1 MFENNR
7 NINKEL
13 LNIFEDFVAD
23 EKASDLHLRV
33 DESPIF
39 RTRNK
44 LERINKHSIINA
56 HKMEEYVKSLFF
68 IRYPTEEIALQKY
81 QDYKINGNQGEY
93 DMAILIPNSSYRA
106 RVNIFKSMGK
116 LGVVI
121 RKIPN
126 EMPNLENL
134 GFNKEHYEKIRE
146 QASLKEGLILVTGQ
160 TGSGKSTTL
169 AAIINDINK
178 SQKKHI
184 ITIEDPVEFIHKNK
198 QSIITHREVGED
210 ADTPTFYSGLKAAL
224 REDPDIILVGEI
236 RDEIT
241 ALAAMQAAQTGHIVF
256 ATLHTNS
263 APETILRLID
273 MFPPEKEK
281 SIKVSLATALRM
293 IISQKL
299 APTIDNNKTL
309 LYEILINNTMIQ
321 NLIISETFNDVQV
334 ASAMNSARNTEDKM
348 LPLEYCILDRL
359 KKGLITKETA
369 LEFANNKNNMKKIIQ
384 EQLGSNAIPGSSSS
398 KIIDKNEITSKVP
411 KGFF

>member
-1 MFENNR
+1 MNFNLV
-7 NINKEL
+7 NKEL
-13 LNIFEDFVAD
+13 LDIFEDFVAD

-33 DESPIF
+33 NDNPIF
-39 RTRNK
+39 RTRNQ
-44 LERINKHSIINA
+44 LERINRYPFIDAN
-56 HKMEEYVKSLFF
+56 KMEDFVKSLFY
-68 IRYPTEEIALQKY
+68 IRFPENIALQRY
-81 QDYKINGNQGEY
+81 QEYKINGKHGEF
-93 DMAILIPNSSYRA
+93 DMAIAIPNSSYRA

-126 EMPNLENL
+126 TMPQLENL
-134 GFNKEHYEKIRE
+134 GFSGEHLRKIRE
-146 QASLKEGLILVTGQ
+146 ISSLKEGLILVTGQ

-169 AAIINDINK
+169 AAIINDINEK
-178 SQKKHI
+178 QKKHI
-184 ITIEDPVEFIHKNK
+184 ITIEDPVEFIHKSK
-198 QSIITHREVGED
+198 KSVITHREVGQD

-224 REDPDIILVGEI
+224 REDPDVILVGEI
-236 RDEIT
+236 RDEVT

-281 SIKVSLATALRM
+281 SIKVSLATSLRM

-299 APTIDNNKTL
+299 APTVDNNKTL
-309 LYEILINNTMIQ
+309 LYELLINNTMIQ

-359 KKGLITKETA
+359 KKGIITKETA
-369 LEFANNKNNMKKIIQ
+369 IEFANNKNNMNKIIQ
-384 EQLGSNAIPGSSSS
+384 EQLGNKVISEHKDQIKS
-398 KIIDKNEITSKVP
+398 KIPKN
-411 KGFF
+411 FF